1 MFRLTR
7 RFNTPRG
14 KIAAIVVALSLF
26 AFVAI
31 AGAFLFIEFSE
42 FLDKN
47 PVIPSFRL
55 PEASR
60 LRFDRVDIF
69 YIIGDIKIG
78 PTGHAAYQRTPD
90 VRLA

>member
-26 AFVAI
+26 AFVTI

-69 YIIGDIKIG
+69 YIIDIKIG
-78 PTGHAAYQRTPD
+78 PTRHAAYQRTPD